1 MRLKAILCL
10 TVMVCASMSGCLGAL
25 EEENESLECST
36 RSAGHTDDGKLR
48 ILTYDILALSDSMV
62 EEFTNQTGYEVE
74 FIKEDDA
81 GGILD
86 QMMLT
91 KQAQQADLMIG
102 LDNTYL
108 QTAIDNCLLRETVY
122 TQSDNYQ

>member
-1 MRLKAILCL
+1 
-10 TVMVCASMSGCLGAL
+10 MSGCLGAL

-36 RSAGHTDDGKLR
+36 LSAGHTDDGKLR

-62 EEFTNQTGYEVE
+62 EEFTNRTGYEVE

-81 GGILD
+81 GGVLD

-122 TQSDNYQ
+122 T

>member
-1 MRLKAILCL
+1 MKTKLILCIL
-10 TVMVCASMSGCLGAL
+10 LLVTASTAGCLGTL
-25 EEENESLECST
+25 EEEGELYCEVLP
-36 RSAGHTDDGKLR
+36 AGHEDDGKLR
-48 ILTYDILALSDSMV
+48 IISYDVLALSDSMI
-62 EEFTNQTGYEVE
+62 EEFTNETGYEVE

-91 KQAQQADLMIG
+91 KNAQQADLMIG

-108 QTAIDNCLLRETVY
+108 QTAIENCL
-122 TQSDNYQ
+122 